1 MTSNLLFKEITV
13 SDSKPSRYE
22 RQDNSE
28 NHEFQFRYF
37 VIPATVV
44 ELVADKTI
52 SRGQAW
58 LLGLIDSLVKTRGE
72 GCWASNAWLAQ
83 RCGVNKRQ
91 VQYDIEHLRDLGLII
106 DSAKQKIVKD
116 EPMRTIETVW
126 SRDTERHPTPCN
138 PLHPPVQS
146 IASPRAMD
154 CTQVDTDREGKA
166 ERDCPPM
173 SSKTNGALSSI
184 KIDGWAKAT
193 AAKLRR
199 LVTKEMNQ
207 ISPYKASDWE
217 KEFVRLRASL
227 DGNEHVI
234 DETLDWF
241 SQNWR
246 GLKGRFFSAKSFCKN
261 FTMFLE
267 MSKREHLIHGSNGA
281 SSNGHNKNGNTRLCV
296 KSTVSDEMITRLAD
310 SGVDVEDMIAEV
322 RDMGFPKVGARG
334 LAEAVVVSCEA
345 IAETTRRLSAMSED
359 PSLDDYGILA
369 DVASKVLDRI
379 GSDCQGATVRW
390 FRSYLTRLKRWGDW
404 NGSWK
409 PFLFNEEN
417 KEFLQMVDKCCDSTR
432 QADEFLEVFRR
443 YNL

>member
-1 MTSNLLFKEITV
+1 LSKEITV
-13 SDSKPSRYE
+13 SDSNSARDE
-22 RQDNSE
+22 RQDE
-28 NHEFQFRYF
+28 HQFRY
-37 VIPATVV
+37 VIIPGSIF
-44 ELVADKTI
+44 ELVADGVI
-52 SRGQAW
+52 SRAQAW

-72 GCWASNAWLAQ
+72 GCWASNAWLAKRCAVSIRQLQ
-83 RCGVNKRQ
+83 R
-91 VQYDIEHLRDLGLII
+91 DLLSLRELGLIV
-106 DSAKQKIVKD
+106 DSKKPKMVRD
-116 EPMRTIETVW
+116 EPVRTLETTW
-126 SRDTERHPTPCN
+126 SRAAEIKLPPRHKRHPPMTEMS
-138 PLHPPVQS
+138 PPSDINV
-146 IASPRAMD
+146 I
-154 CTQVDTDREGKA
+154 QVDTDREGKT
-166 ERDCPPM
+166 ERDRRLSSPPP
-173 SSKTNGALSSI
+173 KVNLSSI